1 MEFSYRIS
9 EEEYLSAA
17 RLKLKRA
24 SRLGRVRKTVMIWV
38 FILAGLMFAVS
49 AIQNYRQQPDNSDE
63 IAVQTATTA
72 QPMNAMSITIV
83 LFVVFISILLY
94 VIFRGVPMQLRRQYR
109 KDPAMQGQ
117 ISMSITPESISVENT
132 AGASSKTGW
141 NVYDYWCEGKGIIIL
156 AFHSGAYFLISLA
169 SLPETQQ
176 DELRGILTVAL
187 PKK

>member
-1 MEFSYRIS
+1 
-9 EEEYLSAA
+9 
-17 RLKLKRA
+17 
-24 SRLGRVRKTVMIWV
+24 
-38 FILAGLMFAVS
+38 
-49 AIQNYRQQPDNSDE
+49 
-63 IAVQTATTA
+63 
-72 QPMNAMSITIV
+72 
-83 LFVVFISILLY
+83 
-94 VIFRGVPMQLRRQYR
+94 
-109 KDPAMQGQ
+109 MQGQ